1 MPETKI
7 VRLLTASGGIP
18 QSMKT
23 YRTINV
29 SQSGPH
35 ASSPQYKVIR
45 VALPQN
51 VVLGKSSQDKI
62 PEISSPRSDEDTDG
76 ASLSKNALLAR
87 ENRLKKKRYING
99 LEENLSA
106 AKKENQYLAEKLKEK
121 DNTIEELQKEILYF
135 KSILANVQEISGLIK
150 TIKQDS
156 SIPMSTSLRPTTY
169 PLKRRAAVDLSAIQ
183 DSKKIKMDRTSESS
197 CGTSTIHDEDD
208 CYDWMPSSPTCQT
221 QLDAE
226 SLDVLSNFSEEDIN
240 LFGDDTLLPEPSRQ
254 AVPLP
259 AGVCLHVFN
268 KQMSLEFCVACATRA
283 QEKWSAQ
290 I

>member
-7 VRLLTASGGIP
+7 VRLLTTSGGIP
-18 QSMKT
+18 QSMKS

-35 ASSPQYKVIR
+35 TSSPQYKVIR

-62 PEISSPRSDEDTDG
+62 PEISSPRSDEDTDS

-106 AKKENQYLAEKLKEK
+106 AKKENQYLVDKLKEK
-121 DNTIEELQKEILYF
+121 DSTIDELQKEILYF

-169 PLKRRAAVDLSAIQ
+169 PLKRRAAVELSVIEG
-183 DSKKIKMDRTSESS
+183 SKKIKMERTSESS
-197 CGTSTIHDEDD
+197 SGTSTIHDEDD
-208 CYDWMPSSPTCQT
+208 CYDWMPSSPMCPT

-240 LFGDDTLLPEPSRQ
+240 LFGDDTLLPETTRQ

-268 KQMSLEFCVACATRA
+268 KQMSLEFCVTCATRA

-290 I
+290 V

>member
-169 PLKRRAAVDLSAIQ
+169 PLKRRAVVDLSAIQ

>member
-1 MPETKI
+1 
-7 VRLLTASGGIP
+7 
-18 QSMKT
+18 MKT

-35 ASSPQYKVIR
+35 ASNPQYKVIR

-62 PEISSPRSDEDTDG
+62 PEISSPKSDEDTDG

-106 AKKENQYLAEKLKEK
+106 AKKENQYLADKLKEK
-121 DNTIEELQKEILYF
+121 DSTIDELQKEILYF

-156 SIPMSTSLRPTTY
+156 SIPMSTSLRPTSY
-169 PLKRRAAVDLSAIQ
+169 PLKKRAALELAVIH
-183 DSKKIKMDRTSESS
+183 DSKKIKMERTSESS

-208 CYDWMPSSPTCQT
+208 CYDWMPSSPTCPT

-240 LFGDDTLLPEPSRQ
+240 LFGDDTLLSESSTRQ

-268 KQMSLEFCVACATRA
+268 KQMSLEFCVACANRA

-290 I
+290 V

>member
-197 CGTSTIHDEDD
+197 CGTSTIQDEDD

>member
-35 ASSPQYKVIR
+35 ASSPQYKVIC

>member
-7 VRLLTASGGIP
+7 VRLLTTSGGIP
-18 QSMKT
+18 QSMKS

-35 ASSPQYKVIR
+35 ASTPQYKVIR

-62 PEISSPRSDEDTDG
+62 PEISSPRSDEDTDS

-106 AKKENQYLAEKLKEK
+106 AKKENEYLVDKLKEK
-121 DNTIEELQKEILYF
+121 DSTIDELQKEILYF

-156 SIPMSTSLRPTTY
+156 SIPMSTSLRPTY
-169 PLKRRAAVDLSAIQ
+169 PLKRTAAVELSVIEG
-183 DSKKIKMDRTSESS
+183 SKKIKMERTSESS
-197 CGTSTIHDEDD
+197 SGTSTIHDEDD
-208 CYDWMPSSPTCQT
+208 CYDWMPSSPMCPT

-240 LFGDDTLLPEPSRQ
+240 LFGDDTLLPETTRQ
-254 AVPLP
+254 AVP

-268 KQMSLEFCVACATRA
+268 KQISLEFCVACATRA

-290 I
+290 V

>member
-1 MPETKI
+1 
-7 VRLLTASGGIP
+7 
-18 QSMKT
+18 MKT

-87 ENRLKKKRYING
+87 ENR

-183 DSKKIKMDRTSESS
+183 DFKKIKMDRTSESS
-197 CGTSTIHDEDD
+197 CGTSTIHEDD

>member
-62 PEISSPRSDEDTDG
+62 PDISSPRSDEDTDG

-197 CGTSTIHDEDD
+197 CGTSTIHEDD

>member
-183 DSKKIKMDRTSESS
+183 DSKKIKMDRMSESS

>member
-1 MPETKI
+1 
-7 VRLLTASGGIP
+7 
-18 QSMKT
+18 MKS

-35 ASSPQYKVIR
+35 TSSPQYKVIR

-62 PEISSPRSDEDTDG
+62 PEISSPRSDEDTDS

-106 AKKENQYLAEKLKEK
+106 AKKENQYLVDKLKEK
-121 DNTIEELQKEILYF
+121 DSTIDELQKEILYF

-169 PLKRRAAVDLSAIQ
+169 PLKRRAAVELSVIEG
-183 DSKKIKMDRTSESS
+183 SKKIKMERTSESS
-197 CGTSTIHDEDD
+197 SGTSTIHDEDD
-208 CYDWMPSSPTCQT
+208 CYDWMPSSPMCPT

-240 LFGDDTLLPEPSRQ
+240 LFGDDTLLPEMTRQ

-268 KQMSLEFCVACATRA
+268 KQMSLEFCVTCATRA

-290 I
+290 V